1 MWKKVRAAI
10 QKMKYA
16 VCLVVNGLRLRYTG
30 AKGGVDMPGFW
41 YGGKGAQCRF
51 KVLVSPQGYGIA
63 AQKQEETAALEG
75 IFCSREETCTFAR
88 RCARAQLEPCHLRD
102 AVEDWLA
109 QIK

>member
-1 MWKKVRAAI
+1 MA
-10 QKMKYA
+10 
-16 VCLVVNGLRLRYTG
+16 
-30 AKGGVDMPGFW
+30 GFW
-41 YGGKGAQCRF
+41 YGRKGAQCRF

-75 IFCSREETCTFAR
+75 VFSIREEARFFAR